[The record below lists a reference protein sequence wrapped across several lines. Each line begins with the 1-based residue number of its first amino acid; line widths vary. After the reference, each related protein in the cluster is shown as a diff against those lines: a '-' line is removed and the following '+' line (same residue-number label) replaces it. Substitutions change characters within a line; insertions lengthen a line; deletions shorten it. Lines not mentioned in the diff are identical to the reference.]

1 MTACRALSQESAST
15 GRTRQW
21 PGPRAGCPRAQG
33 PRLRY
38 GVSVSTGQPHANSRN
53 LKASPR
59 LISAE
64 GRAAHQRC
72 PGFASKPHLRPSVSR
87 PTSALSGRD
96 GRGGRGTPGTRHDT
110 GHSPLHFHRQSSQEP
125 VLQPQTPDARRS
137 NSAPSKSRGCGW
149 SLRAPARALP
159 AAPAACGMILQL
171 WSTSATWSTVL
182 PALTPRKPYVPRIR
196 RSRGRGFSK
205 KY

>member
-1 MTACRALSQESAST
+1 MARTTRWLSP
-15 GRTRQW
+15 R
-21 PGPRAGCPRAQG
+21 PGP
-33 PRLRY
+33 
-38 GVSVSTGQPHANSRN
+38 
-53 LKASPR
+53 
-59 LISAE
+59 SAE
-64 GRAAHQRC
+64 VRC
-72 PGFASKPHLRPSVSR
+72 LRKHRTTPCEQSELEGIPATHLSRRQSCPPKMSWLRFETASAPSVSR

-96 GRGGRGTPGTRHDT
+96 GRGSRGAPGTRHDT

-171 WSTSATWSTVL
+171 WSTSATWSTVP